1 MPKLVAIVLA
11 LWLAPGAAGAV
22 GGAQEVADGCRE
34 LLKPNPRQTFEAGL
48 CVGGFTTL
56 YALSGVVD
64 QNQAPILGFCRPPTV
79 QYLDLVRVFVR
90 HVETHPQVAQGFYA
104 IEAVNALIDAYPCR
118 RKP

>member
-1 MPKLVAIVLA
+1 MRILIAATALA
-11 LWLAPGAAGAV
+11 LWLVPGSARAV
-22 GGAQEVADGCRE
+22 GSAKEVADGCRD
-34 LLKPNPRQTFEAGL
+34 LLKPNPTQTFEVGL

-64 QNQAPILGFCRPPTV
+64 QNQAPILGFCRPPTA

-90 HVETHPQVAQGFYA
+90 HVETHPQAAQGFYA

-118 RKP
+118 RK